1 MSPSPL
7 VLDAAAVDRRL
18 PGVAA
23 IRAALRQAFAELA
36 AGTAAQPPQV
46 RLTLPDR
53 GSDVIVY
60 PGTLS
65 GPRAAGVKLSPYL
78 AARPAGERVTAWTL
92 LLSTEAGQPVLDLA
106 DSREDA
112 LVTSLSTNAPGASEL
127 APEDVARCA
136 VHVDSRA
143 GAPLSPGE
151 LRPLVE
157 AGRVEVVADLPEL
170 VTGTAPPR
178 PPGRAFFR
186 SVGLGI
192 EDLAVAALLLDP
204 GTEPA

>member
-1 MSPSPL
+1 M
-7 VLDAAAVDRRL
+7 RL
-18 PGVAA
+18 P
-23 IRAALRQAFAELA
+23 
-36 AGTAAQPPQV
+36 
-46 RLTLPDR
+46 LPD
-53 GSDVIVY
+53 GASDVIVY

-92 LLSTEAGQPVLDLA
+92 LLDRGRAAAAPV
-106 DSREDA
+106 RQR
-112 LVTSLSTNAPGASEL
+112 P
-127 APEDVARCA
+127 
-136 VHVDSRA
+136 VDRRTHRGHDRGA
-143 GAPLSPGE
+143 GAAVAAGE
-151 LRPLVE
+151 LRPLIE
-157 AGRVEVVADLPEL
+157 AGRVEVLADLPEL

-178 PPGRAFFR
+178 LPGRAFFR